1 MRIKAHEGI
10 PERESD
16 RDFAI
21 DAAPQVSNSK
31 AELKQRF
38 LIRLKKVGSKTI
50 SLVHVVRIRVKDEIP
65 QE

>member
-1 MRIKAHEGI
+1 MAEIGSGR
-10 PERESD
+10 R
-16 RDFAI
+16 

-38 LIRLKKVGSKTI
+38 LIRPEKVETKTM
-50 SLVHVVRIRVKDEIP
+50 SVVHVVRIRVSGELP